1 MVVGEMV
8 GDVQTSEGDERDV
21 GYEGYEGDVEVIVD
35 VGDEGDKS
43 YPSCAGGPCPAV

>member
-8 GDVQTSEGDERDV
+8 GDVQTSEEDERDV
-21 GYEGYEGDVEVIVD
+21 GDEGE
-35 VGDEGDKS
+35 EGDKS